1 MDGLIFI
8 IFTHELISKHNI
20 RESYGIVI
28 SFMNAG
34 FNNTVHNSIKNTIEH
49 IFNNPS
55 FNSVQTYG
63 IPSVKKPIKQ
73 LLSNPL
79 IMQKFNP
86 ELKNKGTLHNQSMK
100 NIIRRVSS

>member
-28 SFMNAG
+28 ISFMNAG
-34 FNNTVHNSIKNTIEH
+34 FNNNSIKNTIEH
-49 IFNNPS
+49 VFNNPS

-63 IPSVKKPIKQ
+63 ITSVRKPIKQ
-73 LLSNPL
+73 LLSNQL

-100 NIIRRVSS
+100 NIIRKVSS

>member
-20 RESYGIVI
+20 KESYGIVII

-34 FNNTVHNSIKNTIEH
+34 FNNNSIKNTIEH
-49 IFNNPS
+49 NMFNNPS

-63 IPSVKKPIKQ
+63 ITSVKKPTKQ
-73 LLSNPL
+73 LLANQF
-79 IMQKFNP
+79 IMQKFNS